1 MRVTG
6 VRPKRVFRGDCGRLV
21 GDRGRE
27 MRGLTGEV
35 VKTRRSCGEEIWR
48 RRRPRT
54 GRVGTF
60 CRPRR

>member
-35 VKTRRSCGEEIWR
+35 VKTRRSCEEDWW
-48 RRRPRT
+48 
-54 GRVGTF
+54 GDLEEE
-60 CRPRR
+60 